1 MSKNNVSLP
10 QNKDAINATRSVKL
24 VRRPTSI
31 ARNLSSSADIPLF
44 LPDIDKD
51 VSYNESNASSEDFN
65 PRRSQSNSPSV
76 DSVLEASPS
85 RNARRPK
92 HQEGDRS
99 DKKANKVEDVDQ
111 PRVRTAK
118 KHEKEKEN
126 QIKDDILTAAPPNLA
141 ITSTASAAS
150 RSFSHS
156 RRLPPS
162 PPSLFFAVPSDD
174 LRHYDS
180 NHRPKPKPRAR
191 VDGNY
196 TKRQIAEDV
205 QAHKLMTPDSI
216 VKSTTATKTYGRRA
230 RDMDDERSGGLEI
243 EHLDKKRR
251 QSLPLIRQWDGAL
264 RSGGGQGARGP
275 LQTRKKRRMTFS
287 LYETMSAN
295 ALNVQSAAGF
305 GLSQE
310 EEVEKNK
317 NGNGKGGEEQ
327 SETEENHISAQE
339 LDEDGGEGEPV
350 DENESWYSSTE
361 SDFGED

>member
-10 QNKDAINATRSVKL
+10 QNKDVINAKRSVKL

-51 VSYNESNASSEDFN
+51 VSYNESNASPEDFN
-65 PRRSQSNSPSV
+65 PRRSQSK
-76 DSVLEASPS
+76 VLEASPS
-85 RNARRPK
+85 RNAQRPE

-111 PRVRTAK
+111 PRVRTARK
-118 KHEKEKEN
+118 QEKEKEN
-126 QIKDDILTAAPPNLA
+126 QTKDDSLTAAPPNLA
-141 ITSTASAAS
+141 ITSTASTDS
-150 RSFSHS
+150 RSFSRS

-162 PPSLFFAVPSDD
+162 PPSSFFAVPSDD

-196 TKRQIAEDV
+196 TKRQITENA

-216 VKSTTATKTYGRRA
+216 VKSTTATKTCGRRA
-230 RDMDDERSGGLEI
+230 RDMDDERSGGLGI

-251 QSLPLIRQWDGAL
+251 QSLPLIRHL
-264 RSGGGQGARGP
+264 
-275 LQTRKKRRMTFS
+275 F
-287 LYETMSAN
+287 ETMSAH
-295 ALNVQSAAGF
+295 ALNVQPTTGF
-305 GLSQE
+305 SLSQE
-310 EEVEKNK
+310 EAEKNK
-317 NGNGKGGEEQ
+317 NGNGKGGEKE
-327 SETEENHISAQE
+327 SETEENHISALK